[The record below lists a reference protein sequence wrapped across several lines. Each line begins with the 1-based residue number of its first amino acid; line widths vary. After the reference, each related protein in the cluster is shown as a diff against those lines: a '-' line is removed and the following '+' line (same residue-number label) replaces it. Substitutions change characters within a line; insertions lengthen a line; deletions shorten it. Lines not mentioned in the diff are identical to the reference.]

1 MKTNRFI
8 NLITIAFGLAAFPA
22 ATFSAI
28 CTVPAQT
35 AAPLALRDNDLF
47 SFAQDADQYPSN
59 SANLPLVVS
68 SNECISADLNH
79 ADSFSFQP
87 AISSAGSCVGS
98 GGSSGGGIPVVTSIP
113 EPSTYAMLAG
123 LGAFGLVAWRRKSPA
138 SGDSAI
144 IR

>member
-28 CTVPAQT
+28 CTVPELT
-35 AAPLALRDNDLF
+35 AAPIALRDNDLF
-47 SFAQDADQYPSN
+47 SFAQDADQRPSD
-59 SANLPLVVS
+59 SAYRSLVVA

-79 ADSFSFQP
+79 VDSFSFQP
-87 AISSAGSCVGS
+87 TISSTGSC
-98 GGSSGGGIPVVTSIP
+98 GGNGDSSGGGTSVPTSIP

-123 LGAFGLVAWRRKSPA
+123 LGAFGLVAWRKRSPA
-138 SGDSAI
+138 RLVGTAQ
-144 IR
+144 